1 MQSQEIQGV
10 ERFRYCIATCG
21 LPARGKTFIA
31 RKIARW
37 LDWLGYTAKIFNVGN
52 YRRQVVGAQ
61 KHHDFFDPNN
71 AEYVA
76 QREEIAQVCLKDMV
90 HSLY

>member
-1 MQSQEIQGV
+1 MAD
-10 ERFRYCIATCG
+10 RHWYCIATCG

-52 YRRQVVGAQ
+52 YRRQVVGTHAP
-61 KHHDFFDPNN
+61 HDFFDPNN
-71 AEYVA
+71 ADNVSKRD
-76 QREEIAQVCLKDMV
+76 QIAKGFIYTLIEK
-90 HSLY
+90 YA